1 MLSQCDFAL
10 ILVKKCHSTFKKK
23 RKSMNKS
30 KCPKCRSTI
39 LDLDSQ
45 MNCNV
50 IKIGF

>member
-1 MLSQCDFAL
+1 
-10 ILVKKCHSTFKKK
+10 
-23 RKSMNKS
+23 MNKS

-45 MNCNV
+45 MNNCNV

>member
-1 MLSQCDFAL
+1 
-10 ILVKKCHSTFKKK
+10 
-23 RKSMNKS
+23 MNKS